1 MSQPS
6 KKRFEVRPY
15 AVGIVVIHLA
25 LNVAHGI
32 AHSQLGI
39 GLDLFQEVFVGV
51 VVFAAPLFAGYWLW
65 KNRLRE
71 GGLLLAV
78 SMAGAFAFG
87 VYFHF
92 IHPGPDNVSFTNPGA
107 SPRAREL
114 FEYTSMDL
122 AISEALGVLL
132 GLAAFI
138 RSFAPAHTAATRDPR
153 GQNSA

>member
-15 AVGIVVIHLA
+15 AIGIVVIHLA
-25 LNVAHGI
+25 LNIAHGI

-51 VVFAAPLFAGYWLW
+51 VVFAAPLFAGYLLW

-71 GGLLLAV
+71 GGLLLAI

-92 IHPGPDNVSFTNPGA
+92 IHPGPDNVSYPNLGA

-114 FEYTSMDL
+114 FEYTAMDL

-132 GLAAFI
+132 GLAAFLQ
-138 RSFAPAHTAATRDPR
+138 SFAPEYKPAASNHGGRD
-153 GQNSA
+153 SS

>member
-1 MSQPS
+1 MSQPAR
-6 KKRFEVRPY
+6 KRFEVRPY

-25 LNVAHGI
+25 LNIAHGI

-51 VVFAAPLFAGYWLW
+51 VIFAAPLIAGCLLW

-71 GGLLLAV
+71 GGILLAL

-92 IHPGPDNVSFTNPGA
+92 IHPGPDNVSYPNLGA

-114 FEYTSMDL
+114 FEYTAMDL

-138 RSFAPAHTAATRDPR
+138 QSFAPEYKPAASNR
-153 GQNSA
+153 GGRNSP